1 MVLLLTFLCLVLL
14 VIVVIQIGRVSE
26 MAGLIRGEEDVQ
38 NDSNY
43 WNSRIGMVF
52 MVLFLFAT
60 IASAYYYKNYMLG
73 YGPHEAASLHGV
85 AMDQLFNV
93 TLFFTGIVFV
103 VTQIILFWFAYKYR
117 GVEGRKALHISHDNR
132 LELVWTAIPAV
143 VMAILVIFGLNTWN
157 EIMQDVDPDEDYVEF
172 EMTGYQFGWIARYPG
187 PDGVLGTRDYRQ
199 TSGINPLGQVWEDPA
214 NHDDIHAN
222 EIVLPVNRKVKV
234 RLTARDVLHSFFL
247 PHFRVKMDCVPGTPT
262 FFVFTPTVTTEEYRQ
277 NLSRYP
283 EYQVREDPD
292 DPTSRM
298 LWETFN
304 YELACAELC
313 GTGHA
318 SMRMIV
324 RVVEEHEYEQW
335 LESQSSYYLT
345 SIRGGDQDPF
355 RGMEIEIEE
364 ADGVDDV
371 GSIDSEELESTEEI
385 GLDENI
391 EEDTEEVFSEL
402 ME

>member
-371 GSIDSEELESTEEI
+371 GSIDSDELESTEEI

>member
-1 MVLLLTFLCLVLL
+1 MIVLLTFLCLILL

-43 WNSRIGMVF
+43 WNSRIGVVF
-52 MVLFLFAT
+52 MVLFLVAS
-60 IASAYYYKNYMLG
+60 IASAFYYKNYMLG
-73 YGPHEAASLHGV
+73 YGPHEAASMHGI
-85 AMDQLFNV
+85 AMDQLFNL

-103 VTQIILFWFAYKYR
+103 ITQIVLFWFAYKYR
-117 GVEGRKALHISHDNR
+117 GVEGKQALHISHDNR
-132 LELVWTAIPAV
+132 LEIIWTAIPAV
-143 VMAILVIFGLNTWN
+143 VMAILVVFGLNTWN
-157 EIMQDVDPDEDYVEF
+157 EIMQDIGPDEEFVEL
-172 EMTGYQFGWIARYPG
+172 EMTAYQFGWIARYPG
-187 PDGVLGTRDYRQ
+187 SDGVLGSRDFRQ

-222 EIVLPVNRKVKV
+222 EIVLPINKKVKV

-262 FFVFTPTVTTEEYRQ
+262 FFVFTPTKTTAEYREE
-277 NLSRYP
+277 LSKYA
-283 EYQVREDPD
+283 EYQRREDPN
-292 DPTSRM
+292 DPTSPM

-324 RVVEEHEYEQW
+324 RVVEDHEYEQW

-345 SIRGGDQDPF
+345 SIRGGNHDPF
-355 RGMEIEIEE
+355 RDMDIDLDPIEDSSENIDLSDQQIEN
-364 ADGVDDV
+364 
-371 GSIDSEELESTEEI
+371 SNEI
-385 GLDENI
+385 GLDEVL
-391 EEDTEEVFSEL
+391 EEESEKVFSDL

>member
-43 WNSRIGMVF
+43 WNSRMGMVF

-187 PDGVLGTRDYRQ
+187 SDGVLGTRDYRQ

-298 LWETFN
+298 LWEAFN

-355 RGMEIEIEE
+355 KGLEIEIDE
-364 ADGVDDV
+364 V
-371 GSIDSEELESTEEI
+371 GSTDEVESIDVEDTESSEEI
-385 GLDENI
+385 GLDEKI
-391 EEDTEEVFSEL
+391 EEDTKEVFSEL

>member
-1 MVLLLTFLCLVLL
+1 MIVLLTFLCLVLL

-43 WNSRIGMVF
+43 WNSRLGMVF
-52 MVLFLFAT
+52 MVLFLVAT
-60 IASAYYYKNYMLG
+60 IVSAYYYKNYMLG
-73 YGPHEAASLHGV
+73 YGPHEAASIHGI

-93 TLFFTGIVFV
+93 TLFFTGVVFII
-103 VTQIILFWFAYKYR
+103 THIILFWFAYKYR
-117 GVEGRKALHISHDNR
+117 GVEGSKALHISHDNR

-143 VMAILVIFGLNTWN
+143 VMGILVIFGLNTWN
-157 EIMQDVDPDEDYVEF
+157 DIMQDIGPDEEFVEF

-187 PDGVLGTRDYRQ
+187 NDGVLGSRDFRQ
-199 TSGINPLGQVWEDPA
+199 ISGINPLGQVWEDPA
-214 NHDDIHAN
+214 NHDDIHTN
-222 EIVLPVNRKVKV
+222 EIVLPVNKKVKV

-262 FFVFTPTVTTEEYRQ
+262 FFVFTPTKTTVEYREE
-277 NLSRYP
+277 LSKYP
-283 EYQVREDPD
+283 EYQVREDPN
-292 DPTSRM
+292 DPTSPM

-324 RVVEEHEYEQW
+324 RVVEEHEYNQW
-335 LESQSSYYLT
+335 LEMQSSYYLS
-345 SIRGGDQDPF
+345 SIRGGQSDPF
-355 RGMEIEIEE
+355 QGMDIEI
-364 ADGVDDV
+364 DPIG
-371 GSIDSEELESTEEI
+371 ESGGETETIGEDPGNEI
-385 GLDENI
+385 GLDESLV
-391 EEDTEEVFSEL
+391 EEPEEVLSEL
-402 ME
+402 MD

>member
-43 WNSRIGMVF
+43 WNSRMGMVF

-187 PDGVLGTRDYRQ
+187 SDGVLGTRDYRQ

-298 LWETFN
+298 LWEAFN

-371 GSIDSEELESTEEI
+371 GGIDSEVLESTEEI

>member
-43 WNSRIGMVF
+43 WNSRMGMVF

-187 PDGVLGTRDYRQ
+187 SDGVLGTRDYRQ

-298 LWETFN
+298 LWEAFN

-371 GSIDSEELESTEEI
+371 GGIDSEELESTEEI

>member
-43 WNSRIGMVF
+43 WNSRMGMVF

-172 EMTGYQFGWIARYPG
+172 EMTGYQFGWIERYPG
-187 PDGVLGTRDYRQ
+187 SDGVLGTRDYRQ

-298 LWETFN
+298 LWEAFN

-371 GSIDSEELESTEEI
+371 GGIDSEVLESTEEI